1 MLLVVYLLQCILLPL
16 SSCGQLFVY
25 DGFVEVKKKKKNSK
39 KCHPFH
45 FGRHLQLQV
54 GKTPDSDIRFYS
66 MIDWPVSANFSKG
79 SLMMGNFP
87 REAENIKKYWNFS
100 YCLTRRKSHQNLAVH
115 VKKWLSYSCLARR
128 FAQL

>member
-16 SSCGQLFVY
+16 SSCGQLFLY
-25 DGFVEVKKKKKNSK
+25 DGFVEVKKKKKKKK

-45 FGRHLQLQV
+45 FGRHLKLQV

-66 MIDWPVSANFSKG
+66 IIDRPVSVNFSKG

-87 REAENIKKYWNFS
+87 REAENIKNIGYFS
-100 YCLTRRKSHQNLAVH
+100 YGLTRRKSHKNLAVR
-115 VKKWLSYSCLARR
+115 VKK
-128 FAQL
+128 

>member
-16 SSCGQLFVY
+16 SSCGQLFFY
-25 DGFVEVKKKKKNSK
+25 DGFVEVKKKNCK

-45 FGRHLQLQV
+45 FGHHLQFQV

-79 SLMMGNFP
+79 SLMMGHFP
-87 REAENIKKYWNFS
+87 RETENIKNIATF
-100 YCLTRRKSHQNLAVH
+100 LTA
-115 VKKWLSYSCLARR
+115 
-128 FAQL
+128 AQGEDLTKISLCT